1 MPDTIKRLILAGLSA
16 AAMLLAAFIPN
27 ALAERSAGW
36 WSHAST
42 QAQRE
47 GYEVITS
54 QELHDLY
61 TAGRDFVI
69 LDNRFEYEL
78 SDGQLPGA
86 INLPFDLSELQDLPA
101 EKRTQLEEV
110 LGPDKDRIVV
120 TYCRDFR

>member
-1 MPDTIKRLILAGLSA
+1 MTNTLKKFILTGLSA
-16 AAMLLAAFIPN
+16 AALLLATFIPG

-36 WSHAST
+36 WEHASS

-61 TAGRDFVI
+61 TEGRDFVI

-78 SDGQLPGA
+78 SDGQLPA
-86 INLPFDLSELQDLPA
+86 AVNLPFDLSELQDLPA
-101 EKRTQLEEV
+101 EKRAQLEEV

-120 TYCRDFR
+120 AYCRDFR